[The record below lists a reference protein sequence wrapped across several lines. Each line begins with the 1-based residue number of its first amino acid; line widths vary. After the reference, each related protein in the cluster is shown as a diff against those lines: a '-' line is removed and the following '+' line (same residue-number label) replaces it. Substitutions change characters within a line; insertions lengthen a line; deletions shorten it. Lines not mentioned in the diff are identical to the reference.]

1 MVMARFAYRLLL
13 VLIAFAVVGGPMGP
27 VAQSAELMA
36 PAGMADMP
44 CDMTMPVASP
54 DRGAPMAPCK
64 GLTPDCIKQMGCVVN
79 VALPAR
85 LVSADPAVVFSTV
98 AYWSAVPQ
106 LAGLFREPE
115 PLPPRTT

>member
-13 VLIAFAVVGGPMGP
+13 VLIVFAVVGGPMGP
-27 VAQSAELMA
+27 VAQSADLKA
-36 PAGMADMP
+36 PTAMADMP
-44 CDMTMPVASP
+44 CDMAMPMADAGHSV
-54 DRGAPMAPCK
+54 PMAPCK

-85 LVSADPAVVFSTV
+85 LASADLAVVFSTV
-98 AYWSAVPQ
+98 AYWAAVPE
-106 LAGLFREPE
+106 LAGLVREPE